1 MIGGIIYVCSRTNY
15 VRKLNN
21 KPQVWA
27 TVIEM
32 LTLANSTDYRTIH
45 VKALSNKLWLC
56 LNGSKHNEPQFEVL
70 NGSVVLRVIFTISDD
85 KEDEGFVAEQPENGS
100 CIGVALRRD
109 LPSRGLR
116 VGGRDLRTLLK
127 HWQEHK
133 TQNTNSS
140 NYQNSSITCSR
151 SALIWVQFHCVTG
164 HTTALKLIFGN

>member
-1 MIGGIIYVCSRTNY
+1 MLGACSNH
-15 VRKLNN
+15 

-45 VKALSNKLWLC
+45 VNALSNKLWLC
-56 LNGSKHNEPQFEVL
+56 LNGSKHNKPQFEVL

-85 KEDEGFVAEQPENGS
+85 EEDEGFVAEQPENGC

-109 LPSRGLR
+109 LPSRGLS

-127 HWQEHK
+127 HWHEHK
-133 TQNTNSS
+133 IQNTISS
-140 NYQNSSITCSR
+140 NHQNSSFTCGR
-151 SALIWVQFHCVTG
+151 SALIWVQFHCATG
-164 HTTALKLIFGN
+164 HKLIVKNRFW